1 MSFKKRGE
9 NLRHIGEALG
19 QWAEKLKLDQGLK
32 HAEILALWEEF
43 AGRELHRSTRKIEIR
58 QSILYASMT
67 DSTSRHELLMR
78 KSEILEQLNR
88 ALPEDQ
94 AIREIRAF

>member
-1 MSFKKRGE
+1 MTLKKRGD

-19 QWAEKLKLDQGLK
+19 QWAEKLKLEKGLQ

-43 AGRELHRSTRKIEIR
+43 AGRELHRSTKKIEIR
-58 QSILYASMT
+58 HSILYASMT

-78 KSEILEQLNR
+78 KTEILEQLNR

-94 AIREIRAF
+94 AVREIRAF